1 MLWFI
6 PPLIWGAIGAIVGG
20 AIGAAIGATLDVFL
34 DWIEEK
40 YPDAWFLQIGKKK
53 KSKLGQEISKMKKSG
68 EFNRAKDDPLG
79 LDQEVYVGDKAQ
91 NCIGAERFALA
102 ECSEELC
109 DFFSELEEGDI
120 VDLENEVVLLNNG
133 DIWDL
138 ETGEVYT
145 YES

>member
-1 MLWFI
+1 M
-6 PPLIWGAIGAIVGG
+6 
-20 AIGAAIGATLDVFL
+20 
-34 DWIEEK
+34 
-40 YPDAWFLQIGKKK
+40 
-53 KSKLGQEISKMKKSG
+53 KSG
-68 EFNRAKDDPLG
+68 EFKKAKDDPLG

-120 VDLENEVVLLNNG
+120 VDLE
-133 DIWDL
+133 
-138 ETGEVYT
+138 TGEVYT